1 MQAKEEL
8 QERKK
13 EQLLEMSNKLNNS
26 GIIQIASSIFE
37 FILDFLSDYVIFA
50 QQWMML
56 VNK

>member
-26 GIIQIASSIFE
+26 GIIQIPSFFDI
-37 FILDFLSDYVIFA
+37 
-50 QQWMML
+50 
-56 VNK
+56 

>member
-50 QQWMML
+50 QQ
-56 VNK
+56 